1 MSSPTDTLIRMAND
15 ISNFFR
21 SQGDERAVAGI
32 ANHVRLFWEP
42 RMKKQIFEVLDK
54 GGEGLSP
61 LALRALEKLKK
72 DMAGTSTAAEAAAAL
87 KEMAEVGPDLVLE
100 GSGTGAAPAASS
112 KKKGGGR

>member
-21 SQGDERAVAGI
+21 SQGEEKAIAGI

-61 LALRALEKLKK
+61 LALQALQKLKT
-72 DMAGTSTAAEAAAAL
+72 DMAGKSTAAEAEAAL

-100 GSGTGAAPAASS
+100 GSGTQAGAKAGKS
-112 KKKGGGR
+112 KKR